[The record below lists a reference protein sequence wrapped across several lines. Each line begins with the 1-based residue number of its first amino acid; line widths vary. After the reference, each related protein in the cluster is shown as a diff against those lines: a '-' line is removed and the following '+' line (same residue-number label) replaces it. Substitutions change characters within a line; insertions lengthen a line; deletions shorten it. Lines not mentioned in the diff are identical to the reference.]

1 MADSGVLLP
10 SIVFSVAVY
19 VANIANAIDLW
30 LDKFHACKTKMKGT
44 DNMRNLLF
52 GFVFLTFSNFAIAD
66 HHALNLEAR
75 QARSEA
81 DITSIQLGEDISII
95 TAEGTSGEYG
105 KGYITYHLTYNR
117 DGSGGSFTMEGRG
130 YVDVNTIFSGSGA
143 GKWVRDGHLVKL
155 TGVTTVSDGSQNLDV
170 IVVDPLNR
178 TMIIDSYI
186 LVD

>member
-1 MADSGVLLP
+1 MRYLAGFLLLALA
-10 SIVFSVAVY
+10 STS
-19 VANIANAIDLW
+19 
-30 LDKFHACKTKMKGT
+30 
-44 DNMRNLLF
+44 
-52 GFVFLTFSNFAIAD
+52 AIAD

-75 QARSEA
+75 QPRSEA
-81 DITSIQLGEDISII
+81 DITSIQLGEDLSII

-105 KGYITYHLTYNR
+105 KAYITYHLTYNR
-117 DGSGGSFTMEGRG
+117 EGSGGSFTMEGRG